1 MSNYISRA
9 ELDEISEGLIK
20 VYISDKHQDIQSI
33 DIDDFVKSFLNL
45 RIEYAHFAEED
56 PSKIGFISDGNTPL
70 LIYLN
75 GRIVPFV
82 FPKDTIVLDKFLLA
96 KKENGRRRFT
106 LAHEAAHYILE
117 RIQVS
122 SRVARFHTEY
132 DSQRTYTRDELAKMF
147 AAIEWQADVMAA
159 SLLMPEF
166 IVKRTVRRCAKA
178 DYIKIYGDN
187 TLAAKDKLIISTMA
201 KQLEVSH
208 TALFIRLKNLGIFE
222 YHDISE
228 YISQELNLG
237 GTLF

>member
-20 VYISDKHQDIQSI
+20 VYTSQKHQDIQSV
-33 DIDDFVKSFLNL
+33 DIDDFIKSFLHL
-45 RIEYAHFAEED
+45 RIEYARFAEED

-75 GRIVPFV
+75 GRIVPFI
-82 FPKDTIVLDKFLLA
+82 FPKDTIVLDEFLLA
-96 KKENGRRRFT
+96 NKENGRRRFT

-117 RIQVS
+117 KMQVS
-122 SRVARFHTEY
+122 SRAARFHTEY
-132 DSQRTYTRDELAKMF
+132 DSQKSYTKDELAKMF
-147 AAIEWQADVMAA
+147 ASIEWQADVMAA
-159 SLLMPEF
+159 SLLMPKF
-166 IVKRTVRRCAKA
+166 IVEKTVRRCAKSNF
-178 DYIKIYGDN
+178 IKIYGDN
-187 TLAAKDKLIISTMA
+187 TLAAKDKLLLSKMA

-208 TALFIRLKNLGIFE
+208 TALFIRLKNLGMFE

-237 GTLF
+237 GTIF

>member
-9 ELDEISEGLIK
+9 ELDEISEGLIQ
-20 VYISDKHQDIQSI
+20 VYMSGNHQDIQSV

-45 RIEYAHFAEED
+45 KIEYAHFAEED
-56 PSKIGFISDGNTPL
+56 PSKIGFISDGNMPL

-96 KKENGRRRFT
+96 AKENGRRRFT

-117 RIQVS
+117 KIQVS
-122 SRVARFHTEY
+122 SRVAKFHTEY
-132 DSQRTYTRDELAKMF
+132 DSQRSYTKDELARMF
-147 AAIEWQADVMAA
+147 AAIEWQADVIAA
-159 SLLMPEF
+159 SLLMPKF
-166 IVKRTVRRCAKA
+166 IVEKTVRRCVKT
-178 DYIKIYGDN
+178 DHIKIYGDN

-208 TALFIRLKNLGIFE
+208 TALFIRLKNLDMFE

-237 GTLF
+237 GTIF